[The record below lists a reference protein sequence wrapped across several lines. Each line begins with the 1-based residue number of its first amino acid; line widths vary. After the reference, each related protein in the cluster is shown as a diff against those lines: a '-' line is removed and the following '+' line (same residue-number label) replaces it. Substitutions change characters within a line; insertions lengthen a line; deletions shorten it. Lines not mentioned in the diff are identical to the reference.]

1 MRRLPYPLRRL
12 MAVHPSALELFFQE
26 ARPPDVAA
34 EGTVEVLLVDG
45 PLEQRGGWWWL
56 GYDDL
61 LEAAQAKLDK
71 STCDALV
78 LQVSSPGGDFAGML
92 EASRRLRAMA
102 TAAGK
107 PLVGYVDEEA
117 CSAAYCLISACNAI
131 VLPPSGVVGSIGVM
145 ATIGD
150 RVEQNRQE
158 GLHRVVIGSGKW
170 KGELHP
176 DRPLTDES
184 IGRMQAEIDG
194 LAQLFAELVAEHR
207 PQLTARKVLGL
218 EAETFRGEEAVK
230 AGLADQVGSMQS
242 ALELA
247 RRRADANRTKKT
259 TAARPQPQRTAM
271 NRDLLLRIL
280 GLAADASD
288 QQINEAL
295 AALGTSLEQFRA
307 LADNATTT
315 AEAAGKLGA
324 KVARLTSLEAAFAE
338 NDRKNKQTAAEA
350 EVGALVAQKRLQPSM
365 RAFALAMHG
374 TASWPSFVASLP
386 GAPGGAGAAGTGAS
400 GATEGASAGAAG
412 AGLPPDQTV
421 NRGRAFDATELAQI
435 KAMGLTEEQ
444 ARASLA
450 RRQNDP
456 FTTETF

>member
-12 MAVHPSALELFFQE
+12 MAVHPAALELLFQE
-26 ARPPDVAA
+26 ARPPDAAA
-34 EGTVEVLLVDG
+34 EGSVEVLLLDG

-56 GYDDL
+56 GYDDV
-61 LEAAQAKLDK
+61 LESARAKLEK
-71 STCDALV
+71 PTCDALV

-92 EASRRLRAMA
+92 EASRQLRALA
-102 TAAGK
+102 KASGK
-107 PLVGYVDEEA
+107 PLIGYVDEEA
-117 CSAAYCLISACNAI
+117 CSAAYCLLSACDTI

-207 PQLTARKVLGL
+207 PQLTAKKVLAL

-230 AGLADQVGSMQS
+230 TGLADQVGSLKT

-259 TAARPQPQRTAM
+259 TAARPSTPRTAM

-280 GLAADASD
+280 GLAADATD

-295 AALGTSLEQFRA
+295 AALGASLEQMRA
-307 LADNATTT
+307 LADGATTT

-324 KVARLTSLEAAFAE
+324 KIAKLATFEANAAE
-338 NDRKNKQTAAEA
+338 NDKKNKQTAAEA

-365 RAFALAMHG
+365 KSFALSIHG
-374 TASWPSFVASLP
+374 TASWASFVASLP
-386 GAPGGAGAAGTGAS
+386 GASGGSGAASNTGTGTTEGAANGGAGQ
-400 GATEGASAGAAG
+400 
-412 AGLPPDQTV
+412 PPDQTV
-421 NRGRAFDATELAQI
+421 ARGRAFDAAELTQI
-435 KAMGLTEEQ
+435 KAMGLTEEA
-444 ARASLA
+444 ARAALA
-450 RRQNDP
+450 RNP
-456 FTTETF
+456 NLFAPETL

>member
-12 MAVHPSALELFFQE
+12 MAVHPAALELLFQE
-26 ARPPDVAA
+26 ARPPDAAA
-34 EGTVEVLLVDG
+34 EGTIEVLLLDG

-56 GYDDL
+56 GYDDV
-61 LEAAQAKLDK
+61 LESARTKLEK
-71 STCDALV
+71 PTCDALV

-92 EASRRLRAMA
+92 EASRQLRALA
-102 TAAGK
+102 KASGK
-107 PLVGYVDEEA
+107 PLIGYVDEEA
-117 CSAAYCLISACNAI
+117 CSAAYCLLSACDSI

-207 PQLTARKVLGL
+207 PQLTAKKVLAF

-230 AGLADQVGSMQS
+230 AGLADQVGSLKT

-259 TAARPQPQRTAM
+259 TAARPSTPRTAM

-280 GLAADASD
+280 GLAADATD

-295 AALGTSLEQFRA
+295 AALGSSLEQLRA
-307 LADNATTT
+307 LADGATTT

-324 KVARLTSLEAAFAE
+324 KVAKLATFEANAAE
-338 NDRKNKQTAAEA
+338 NDKKNKQTAAEA
-350 EVGALVAQKRLQPSM
+350 EVGTLVAQKRLQPSM
-365 RAFALAMHG
+365 KSFALSIHG
-374 TASWPSFVASLP
+374 TASWASFVASLP
-386 GAPGGAGAAGTGAS
+386 GAPGGSAAASNAGTGT
-400 GATEGASAGAAG
+400 TEGAANGG
-412 AGLPPDQTV
+412 AGQPPDQTV
-421 NRGRAFDATELAQI
+421 TRGRAFDATELAQI
-435 KAMGLTEEQ
+435 KAMGLTEEA
-444 ARASLA
+444 ARAALA
-450 RRQNDP
+450 RNP
-456 FTTETF
+456 NLFAPETL

>member
-26 ARPPDVAA
+26 ARPPDAA
-34 EGTVEVLLVDG
+34 AQGTVEVLLIDG

-61 LEAAQAKLDK
+61 LEAAQTKLDK
-71 STCDALV
+71 PTCDALV

-92 EASRRLRAMA
+92 EASRRLKALA
-102 TAAGK
+102 KAAGK
-107 PLVGYVDEEA
+107 PLIGYVDEEA
-117 CSAAYCLISACNAI
+117 CSAAYCLISACDTI
-131 VLPPSGVVGSIGVM
+131 VLPPAGVVGSIGVM

-207 PQLTARKVLGL
+207 PQLTAKKVLAL

-230 AGLADQVGSMQS
+230 AGLADQVGSLQA

-259 TAARPQPQRTAM
+259 TAARPSTPRTAM
-271 NRDLLLRIL
+271 NRELLLRIL
-280 GLAADASD
+280 GLAADATD

-295 AALGTSLEQFRA
+295 AALGTSLEQLRA
-307 LADNATTT
+307 LADGATTT
-315 AEAAGKLGA
+315 AEVAGKLGA
-324 KVARLTSLEAAFAE
+324 KVAKLATFEAAAAE
-338 NDRKNKQTAAEA
+338 NDKKNKQTAAEA
-350 EVGALVAQKRLQPSM
+350 EVGALVAQKRLTP
-365 RAFALAMHG
+365 AMKAYAISIHG
-374 TASWPSFVASLP
+374 TSSWPHFLASLP
-386 GAPGGAGAAGTGAS
+386 GAPGGT
-400 GATEGASAGAAG
+400 GATEGAAGATG
-412 AGLPPDQTV
+412 AGSGQPPESTV
-421 NRGRAFDATELAQI
+421 QRGRAFDATELAQI
-435 KAMGLTEEQ
+435 KAMGLTEEA
-444 ARASLA
+444 ARAALA
-450 RRQNDP
+450 RNP
-456 FTTETF
+456 NLFAPETL